1 MLRANPFVSSIASL
15 LLACGLSFPGPMDA
29 CAQRVAATVDSTAS
43 VIDYTGSATL
53 HDWTGTSRDV
63 SGTMVLDLDT
73 PDSSRVV
80 VRVPVASF
88 ESGPNRRDRRMREVT
103 EAETYPI
110 VEFRTTEVQPVQWGR
125 TAGGHAGRWRTT
137 GDLTFHGQTH
147 PVEAEV
153 TVRTTDD
160 SVHARARFPVSLT
173 RFDVER
179 PELLW
184 MAPIGDTVRIDARVS
199 GAIASAEGESEH
211 IEADR
216 SERTGTQSIASTDL
230 RSVIPLEYA
239 GNSASVYAEARRPPE
254 GEWTWMVALY
264 GFADQPIGLADA
276 RTVTLTADRHSVEP
290 YRVESSRRRLDDETV
305 VEILRMY
312 VTRPAFETL
321 AEALTVTATVGT
333 ARFSADWTARRDLR
347 RILQEVSSHSSRPVS
362 SHESN

>member
-1 MLRANPFVSSIASL
+1 ME
-15 LLACGLSFPGPMDA
+15 A

-80 VRVPVASF
+80 VRAPVASF

-103 EAETYPI
+103 EAGTYPI
-110 VEFRTTEVQPVQWGR
+110 VEFRTTAVQSVRWGR
-125 TAGGHAGRWRTT
+125 TSEGHAGRWRVT

-147 PVEAEV
+147 PVEADV
-153 TVRTTDD
+153 TVRTTGD
-160 SVHARARFPVSLT
+160 SVRARARFPVSLT
-173 RFDVER
+173 QFDVER

-184 MAPIGDTVRIDARVS
+184 MAPIGDTIRIDARVS
-199 GAIASAEGESEH
+199 GAIASVEGETGRV
-211 IEADR
+211 EADR
-216 SERTGTQSIASTDL
+216 SEGTGTQSIASTDL
-230 RSVIPLEYA
+230 RSVTPIEYA
-239 GNSASVYAEARRPPE
+239 GSSASLFAEARRSPE

-276 RTVTLTADRHSVEP
+276 QTVTLTTDRQSVDP
-290 YRVESSRRRLDDETV
+290 YRVEGSRRRLDDGTV
-305 VEILRMY
+305 VEISRMY
-312 VTRPAFETL
+312 VTRSAFETL
-321 AEALTVTATVGT
+321 AEALTVTATVGA
-333 ARFSADWTARRDLR
+333 ARFSADWTARHDLR
-347 RILQEVSSHSSRPVS
+347 RILQEVPADSSRPVS